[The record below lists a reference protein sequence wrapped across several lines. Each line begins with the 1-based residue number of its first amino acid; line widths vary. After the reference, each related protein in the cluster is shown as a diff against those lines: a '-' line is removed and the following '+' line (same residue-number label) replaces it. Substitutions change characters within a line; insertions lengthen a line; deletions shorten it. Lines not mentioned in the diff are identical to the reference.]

1 MHKTEAEL
9 QAILAAKEEK
19 LRLKAQ
25 RQNQQAENLQRK
37 QELREAHKYA
47 KAVGRTVGWRL
58 CKLKPLSLLS
68 SRKKSLAGM
77 KRARA
82 GTDGDS
88 DAEDPGAP
96 PEAVGTNQNE
106 EDEDDAEYFRQ
117 AVGEEP
123 DEGVCRAV
131 LVIPGA
137 PYFLRTLTISLP
149 TDMFPRVGKRRRM
162 GRPPGKKQRG
172 KEQRPGSGR
181 GQRGNW
187 RPLKPKGRFQGVK
200 TKLGPRARRQ
210 DTGRPS
216 RT

>member
-1 MHKTEAEL
+1 MLGPIIILTQCLVFLAVHKTEAEL

-47 KAVGRTVGWRL
+47 KAVGRTVGGHL
-58 CKLKPLSLLS
+58 SKPKPLSFLS

-82 GTDGDS
+82 GADGDS

-96 PEAVGTNQNE
+96 PEAAGASRNE
-106 EDEDDAEYFRQ
+106 EEEDDAEYFRQ

-123 DEGVCRAV
+123 DEGVCRGCA
-131 LVIPGA
+131 G
-137 PYFLRTLTISLP
+137 
-149 TDMFPRVGKRRRM
+149 
-162 GRPPGKKQRG
+162 
-172 KEQRPGSGR
+172 
-181 GQRGNW
+181 
-187 RPLKPKGRFQGVK
+187 
-200 TKLGPRARRQ
+200 
-210 DTGRPS
+210 DT
-216 RT
+216 

>member
-47 KAVGRTVGWRL
+47 KAVGRMVDGRL
-58 CKLKPLSLLS
+58 SKPKPLSFLS

-77 KRARA
+77 KQARA

-96 PEAVGTNQNE
+96 PEAVGASQE
-106 EDEDDAEYFRQ
+106 EDDAEYFRQ

-123 DEGVCRAV
+123 DEGMCRVCT
-131 LVIPGA
+131 G
-137 PYFLRTLTISLP
+137 
-149 TDMFPRVGKRRRM
+149 
-162 GRPPGKKQRG
+162 
-172 KEQRPGSGR
+172 
-181 GQRGNW
+181 
-187 RPLKPKGRFQGVK
+187 
-200 TKLGPRARRQ
+200 
-210 DTGRPS
+210 DT
-216 RT
+216 